1 MYFIIV
7 ILYVIVLCE
16 IIVVNKLSN
25 DLTVLW
31 KKFEVI
37 RSQNRYL
44 LGLFEQMENRKKISD
59 WRTAANEQGRA
70 ETNGEKIS
78 RL

>member
-1 MYFIIV
+1 MKRRLDPLKRPLKRGHRMYFIIM

-44 LGLFEQMENRKKISD
+44 LSLLE
-59 WRTAANEQGRA
+59 
-70 ETNGEKIS
+70 
-78 RL
+78 